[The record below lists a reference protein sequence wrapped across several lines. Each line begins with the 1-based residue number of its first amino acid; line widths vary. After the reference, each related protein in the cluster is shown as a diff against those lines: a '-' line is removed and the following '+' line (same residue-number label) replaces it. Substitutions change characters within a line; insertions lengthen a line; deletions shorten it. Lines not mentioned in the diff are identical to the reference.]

1 MLTKLTTIVLAL
13 AAGTAGAATVEPT
26 SATREDAQRIWYH
39 DQELRIA
46 EQDYSA
52 ATLRVMTTKEKWD
65 DAVKH
70 KHLDDAGKYAV
81 LHLHALQAR
90 NDAFGRVQ
98 LHRAEHEIAL
108 QDFQRDAN
116 WVRAEARLST
126 RKRG

>member
-13 AAGTAGAATVEPT
+13 AASTAGAATIEPT

-52 ATLRVMTTKEKWD
+52 ATLDEMSMKDKWD
-65 DAVKH
+65 FAVKH
-70 KHLDDAGKYAV
+70 KHIDDAGKYAV

-90 NDAFGRVQ
+90 NEAFGRVQ
-98 LHRAEHEIAL
+98 LQRAEREIAL

-116 WVRAEARLST
+116 WVRAESRLST